1 MQLSSERRV
10 LQMKNFLTVL
20 TLTLSITAI
29 AQTQPLVVLDG
40 YFIKRDKATTLS
52 DVGLENIKDT
62 TFVKVD
68 SAIQL
73 IEEHGK
79 NGLFVIETTR
89 SKEQKGTPQDLY
101 FNNPPLL
108 LINHIQSNMKDL
120 NQLNPEEID
129 SIWVRP
135 PLEMVQIRGLDMV
148 GGIILIYTKLNEPL
162 NESLLADSTLTVD
175 EKQIKLPTFQLE
187 LKLSRLA
194 EKELKK
200 SKESIVIVAYIR
212 GTLKNSDE
220 ENEYQIGEYT
230 MKVTSE
236 RIVTLDD
243 VYVSKKKFDK
253 LEDPNFEVL
262 INVFSG
268 RESSQFNILDVDILQ
283 ESIEQ
288 IKGKRHYLKGRLIS
302 EM

>member
-1 MQLSSERRV
+1 
-10 LQMKNFLTVL
+10 MKNLLTFLI
-20 TLTLSITAI
+20 LTLSTTVFG
-29 AQTQPLVVLDG
+29 QSEPLVVLDG
-40 YFIKRDKATTLS
+40 YFIKRDKAAALA
-52 DVGLENIKDT
+52 DVGLKNIKDT
-62 TFVKVD
+62 TFIKAD
-68 SAIQL
+68 SAIKL

-89 SKEQKGTPQDLY
+89 SKDQKGAPNDLY

-108 LINHIQSNMKDL
+108 LINHIQSNMNDL

-129 SIWVRP
+129 SIWIRP

-162 NESLLADSTLTVD
+162 NESLIADSTLTVH
-175 EKQIKLPTFQLE
+175 ENKIKLPTFQLE
-187 LKLSRLA
+187 LKLSKLA

-200 SKESIVIVAYIR
+200 SKESIVIVAYMR
-212 GTLKNSDE
+212 GTIKNSIE
-220 ENEYQIGEYT
+220 KNEYQIGEYSVE
-230 MKVTSE
+230 VTSE
-236 RIVTLDD
+236 RIITLDE

-268 RESSQFNILDVDILQ
+268 RKSSQFNILDVDILQ
-283 ESIEQ
+283 EPIEK

>member
-1 MQLSSERRV
+1 
-10 LQMKNFLTVL
+10 MKNFLT
-20 TLTLSITAI
+20 AI
-29 AQTQPLVVLDG
+29 ILALATSALAQTQPIVALDG
-40 YFIKRDKATTLS
+40 YFIKRDKATALS

-62 TFVKVD
+62 TFIKAD

-73 IEEHGK
+73 LEEHGK

-89 SKEQKGTPQDLY
+89 SKDQKGAPQDLY

-108 LINHIQSNMKDL
+108 LINHIQSTMNDL

-135 PLEMVQIRGLDMV
+135 PLEMVQIRGLKMV

-162 NESLLADSTLTVD
+162 DDSLLADSTLTVD
-175 EKQIKLPTFQLE
+175 ENQIKLPTFQLE
-187 LKLSRLA
+187 LKLSKLA

-212 GTLKNSDE
+212 GTLKNSGE
-220 ENEYQIGEYT
+220 ENEFEIGEYSVE
-230 MKVTSE
+230 VTSE
-236 RIVTLDD
+236 RIVTLDE

-268 RESSQFNILDVDILQ
+268 RKSSQFNILDVDILQ
-283 ESIEQ
+283 EPIEQ
-288 IKGKRHYLKGRLIS
+288 IKGKRHYLKGRLLT

>member
-1 MQLSSERRV
+1 V
-10 LQMKNFLTVL
+10 KNFITILF
-20 TLTLSITAI
+20 LTLSTTAFG
-29 AQTQPLVVLDG
+29 QSEPLVVLDG
-40 YFIKRDKATTLS
+40 YFIKRDKATALA
-52 DVGLENIKDT
+52 DIGLENIKDT
-62 TFVKVD
+62 TFIKPD

-73 IEEHGK
+73 IEERGK

-89 SKEQKGTPQDLY
+89 SKDHKVAPEDLY

-108 LINHIQSNMKDL
+108 LINHIQSNMNDL

-162 NESLLADSTLTVD
+162 DETLLADSTITVN
-175 EKQIKLPTFQLE
+175 ENKIKLPTFQLE
-187 LKLSRLA
+187 LKLSKLA

-220 ENEYQIGEYT
+220 KNEYQIGKYSVE
-230 MKVTSE
+230 VTSE

-243 VYVSKKKFDK
+243 VYVSKKEFDK

-268 RESSQFNILDVDILQ
+268 RKSSQFNILDVNILQ
-283 ESIEQ
+283 EPLEQ
-288 IKGKRHYLKGRLIS
+288 LKGKRHYLKGRLIT